1 MLEQNTPHTF
11 YYLPFWIKLLAI
23 LVFSSTTLFSGE
35 WANSTLQQMTLREK
49 AAQLFM
55 IPVWT
60 HGKQKNVDKVI
71 TFLETSPVGGIIFM
85 QGTIPDQQ
93 KAAKILQQ
101 KSTLPLLVGQDDE
114 WGLNMRLKDSL
125 RFPRNLMLGALQDTN
140 LIYEMGLEVANQ
152 CQGVGVHINFAPVI
166 DINNNPL
173 NPVINDRS
181 FGESP
186 EKVTQCGL
194 LYMKGL
200 QDGGIMACAKHFPG
214 HGDTHTDS
222 HLALP
227 VIDRTQAE
235 LNQVEW
241 MPFKALIEGKVGAI
255 MLAHLYFPLIADEH
269 PSSLSPN
276 LIQGS
281 LKGDL
286 GFKGLVFTDSLHMK
300 SITNQYETGTADL
313 LALIAGNDVILISQ
327 NVPKALNRIEKGIEL
342 GEITESEIDE
352 KVLKILEAKE
362 QFHLHHDRFL
372 DTSLDLFSNKA
383 LRLKKRLFREALTL
397 IQNKNVLPLKS
408 KTPIAFVQVGRDV
421 SMKDALELVEMSYE
435 EQSSNR
441 RPPFFTSLSQHYSV
455 DYFFLPKKSEAKDLS
470 KLLKQ
475 LELYQKVVVAIY
487 EMNKYERLNFGL
499 CDSTFTFLES
509 LREPSRHI
517 YLTLFGSPYSLRNFD
532 KEDFILMGYENDEEA
547 QIGAS
552 EILMGKRSAQ
562 GCLPITAS
570 EKYPLGH
577 GLH

>member
-1 MLEQNTPHTF
+1 MSEQNTPHTF
-11 YYLPFWIKLLAI
+11 YCLQSWIKLLAI
-23 LVFSSTTLFSGE
+23 LVLSSTTLSSGE
-35 WANSTLQQMTLREK
+35 WANSTLQTMTLREK
-49 AAQLFM
+49 TAQLFM
-55 IPVWT
+55 VPVWT
-60 HGKQKNVDKVI
+60 HGKQKNVDKV
-71 TFLETSPVGGIIFM
+71 TVFLETSPVGGVIFM

-93 KAAKILQQ
+93 RAARSLQQ

-140 LIYEMGLEVANQ
+140 LIYQFGLEVAHQ
-152 CQGVGVHINFAPVI
+152 CKGVGVHINFAPVI

-186 EKVTQCGL
+186 EKVTQYGL

-227 VIDRTQAE
+227 VIDRTEAE
-235 LNQVEW
+235 LHQVEW
-241 MPFKALIEGKVGAI
+241 KPFKALIEGNVGAI

-286 GFKGLVFTDSLHMK
+286 GFKGLIFTDSLLMK
-300 SITNQYETGTADL
+300 AITNQYEAGGSDL
-313 LALIAGNDVILISQ
+313 LALVAGNDVILMSQ
-327 NVPKALNRIEKGIEL
+327 SVPEALNRIEKGIEL
-342 GEITESEIDE
+342 GEITEVEIDE

-372 DTSLDLFSNKA
+372 DTSLDLFSTEA
-383 LRLKKRLFREALTL
+383 LHLKKRLFKEALTL
-397 IQNKNVLPLKS
+397 IQNKDVLPLKS
-408 KTPIAFVQVGRDV
+408 KAPIAFVQIGRDV
-421 SMKDALELVEMSYE
+421 SMKDALELVDASYE
-435 EQSSNR
+435 EQCPNEK
-441 RPPFFTSLSQHYSV
+441 PPFFNSLSQNYSV
-455 DYFFLPKKSEAKDLS
+455 DYFFLPKKADPQEIN
-470 KLLKQ
+470 KLLKK
-475 LELYQKVVVAIY
+475 LGHYQKVVVAIY

-509 LREPSRHI
+509 LREPTRHI
-517 YLTLFGSPYSLRNFD
+517 YLTLFGSPYSLKNFD
-532 KEDFILMGYENDEEA
+532 REDLILMGYENDEDA
-547 QIGAS
+547 QVGAA
-552 EILMGKRSAQ
+552 EILMGRRSAQ
-562 GCLPITAS
+562 GRLPITAS
-570 EKYPLGH
+570 EKYPQGY
-577 GLH
+577 GLL